1 MVLTSAIALDFLPSE
16 KRIRLLPTGLFTLL
30 TYTLYRMNLKFGEE
44 ALELTKAIRSLAK
57 RDTSNVKFIPH
68 AEDEMDTDGFDH
80 ADVMTCLRRGMA
92 FGPETQN
99 NQLRANVIHRGIHIR
114 VVVGGLDDVDED
126 WSQLRSIKVITVMRY
141 S

>member
-1 MVLTSAIALDFLPSE
+1 
-16 KRIRLLPTGLFTLL
+16 
-30 TYTLYRMNLKFGEE
+30 MNLKFGEQ
-44 ALELTKAIRSLAK
+44 AVGLTKAIQSLAK
-57 RDTSNVKFIPH
+57 TDTSNVKFIPH
-68 AEDEMDTDGFDH
+68 AEVEMDTDGFDH

-92 FGPETQN
+92 FGPEIQN
-99 NQLRANVIHRGIHIR
+99 NQLRANVIYRGIHIR

>member
-1 MVLTSAIALDFLPSE
+1 MLLSSVVGLDFLPSK
-16 KRIRLLPTGLFTLL
+16 KRIRLRPTGFFTFL
-30 TYTLYRMNLKFGEE
+30 TYTLYRMNSKFGEE
-44 ALELTKAIRSLAK
+44 ALDLTKAIQSLAK

-68 AEDEMDTDGFDH
+68 AEDEMDADGFDH
-80 ADVMTCLRRGMA
+80 ADVMTCLRKGMA

-114 VVVGGLDDVDED
+114 VVVGGLDDMDED